1 MSRRE
6 AAVPKCG
13 WSTIPEGVI
22 DAGFLSDAELAVLVE
37 LTQHR
42 RSLPVYHG
50 WCWCCYECGFVSTD
64 LTSMGRHILRA
75 HQPAV
80 DELKAHRPETGGSA
94 RHAQEGEPSS
104 HPGV

>member
-1 MSRRE
+1 
-6 AAVPKCG
+6 
-13 WSTIPEGVI
+13 VI